1 MVTPSRSQQLYR
13 FTVHYT
19 EAASLSRILDAMFR
33 AGAEPSWL
41 FTRLSRRNCFRLDI
55 RVEDLPGLKVE
66 TLAARLR
73 SMPAIQSVKFK
84 AFVETP
90 RSAAGPVATTSK
102 EVFTAMMKGA
112 GR

>member
-19 EAASLSRILDAMFR
+19 EASSLSRILDALFR

-41 FTRLSRRNCFRLDI
+41 FTRLSRRSCFRLDI
-55 RVEDLPGLKVE
+55 RVEDLPELKVE
-66 TLAARLR
+66 TLASRLR
-73 SMPAIQSVKFK
+73 AMPAIQSVKFK
-84 AFVETP
+84 AFTETL
-90 RSAAGPVATTSK
+90 RAANGAAELPVL
-102 EVFTAMMKGA
+102 MKGA

>member
-1 MVTPSRSQQLYR
+1 MVTPSHSQQLYR

-19 EAASLSRILDAMFR
+19 EAASLSRILDALFR

-41 FTRLSRRNCFRLDI
+41 FTRLSRRKCFRVDL
-55 RVEDLPGLKVE
+55 RVEDLPDLRVE

-73 SMPAIQSVKFK
+73 AMPSIQSVKFK
-84 AFVETP
+84 AFVETARP
-90 RSAAGPVATTSK
+90 MNGHVDKSTLESAALL
-102 EVFTAMMKGA
+102 MKGA